1 MPPFLPVPLILS
13 DGLIAKTFMQVSP
26 EQLEAAREEAERLPA
41 VEITE
46 VDLQWVQVIPSTSLP
61 NDWVEQIESGTG

>member
-1 MPPFLPVPLILS
+1 MPPFLPVLLILS
-13 DGLIAKTFMQVSP
+13 DGLMAKTFMQVAP

-46 VDLQWVQVIPSTSLP
+46 VDLQWVQVILFSSLS
-61 NDWVEQIESGTG
+61 NFWVEQI

>member
-1 MPPFLPVPLILS
+1 
-13 DGLIAKTFMQVSP
+13 MQVAP

-46 VDLQWVQVIPSTSLP
+46 IDLQWVQVLPFNIPFQWL
-61 NDWVEQIESGTG
+61 G

>member
-1 MPPFLPVPLILS
+1 MPLFLFLLILS
-13 DGLIAKTFMQVSP
+13 DGFGLIAQTFMTMQVAP

-46 VDLQWVQVIPSTSLP
+46 VDLQWVQVLPSTSLS
-61 NDWVEQIESGTG
+61 NDWVD

>member
-1 MPPFLPVPLILS
+1 MTI
-13 DGLIAKTFMQVSP
+13 QVAP

-46 VDLQWVQVIPSTSLP
+46 VDLQWVQVIPFISLS
-61 NDWVEQIESGTG
+61 NFWVEQIESGTG